1 MFMIPVCNYC
11 PIYQLL
17 IVGSTIFNQLLV
29 MTYDLQVTIFFI
41 KLYTNCLQCYLK
53 HNFLIQVP

>member
-17 IVGSTIFNQLLV
+17 IVDSTIFNQLLV
-29 MTYDLQVTIFFI
+29 MTYDLQVTIFFYQA
-41 KLYTNCLQCYLK
+41 LHELPTML
-53 HNFLIQVP
+53 PET